1 MYCSKC
7 GGVMSDDAA
16 FCSNCGQAFAVAAA
30 VARAPMMSSPV
41 AAPTAGGV
49 ATVPAYAGYAAI
61 SRVEYAGFWVRF
73 LAFLIDNAV
82 VGIGFVLILIPLIF
96 LTGLGGFIGE
106 IHPNEDMNDVGIFML
121 FGLLFLAAT
130 ASLLL
135 TWLYHALM
143 ESSEWQATLGK
154 KVLGLVVTDMARQLR
169 PRDGEALCQD
179 HHQHGACIYRI
190 HHGRIYG
197 KKAGAARHDRGM
209 PGAAAK
215 QLRKNSGS
223 SRSDGRSLLGYATTG
238 AKSKREKICPPRFS
252 RPWELT
258 PAIVLPCLIA

>member
-82 VGIGFVLILIPLIF
+82 VGIGFILILIPLIF

-130 ASLLL
+130 VSLLL

-154 KVLGLVVTDMARQLR
+154 KVLGLVVTDMAGRRVSFGRATGRHFAKIITNMVPAFIGYIMAGFTERKQ
-169 PRDGEALCQD
+169 ALHD
-179 HHQHGACIYRI
+179 MI
-190 HHGRIYG
+190 
-197 KKAGAARHDRGM
+197 AG
-209 PGAAAK
+209 
-215 QLRKNSGS
+215 
-223 SRSDGRSLLGYATTG
+223 
-238 AKSKREKICPPRFS
+238 
-252 RPWELT
+252 
-258 PAIVLPCLIA
+258 CLVRRNN

>member
-1 MYCSKC
+1 VYCSKC
-7 GGVMSDDAA
+7 GGVMADGAA

-41 AAPTAGGV
+41 AAPIAGGV
-49 ATVPAYAGYAAI
+49 AAVPAYAGYAAVP
-61 SRVEYAGFWVRF
+61 RVEYAGFWVRF

-82 VGIGFVLILIPLIF
+82 MGIGFVLILIPLIF

-130 ASLLL
+130 VSLLL

-154 KVLGLVVTDMARQLR
+154 KVLGLVVTDMAGRRVSFGRATGRHFAKIITNMVPAFIGYIMAGFTERKQALHDMIAGCLVLR
-169 PRDGEALCQD
+169 R
-179 HHQHGACIYRI
+179 
-190 HHGRIYG
+190 
-197 KKAGAARHDRGM
+197 
-209 PGAAAK
+209 
-215 QLRKNSGS
+215 NN
-223 SRSDGRSLLGYATTG
+223 
-238 AKSKREKICPPRFS
+238 
-252 RPWELT
+252 
-258 PAIVLPCLIA
+258 